1 MRVNDP
7 YWHFLF
13 LGELLCL
20 RVGLVLLVNTFHSLK
35 YLTECMYPTKRF
47 LSKGSVSG
55 RAMGTLFVIGDGW
68 GYNIQP
74 YSLFPGEVEI
84 LVEPERQFRVV
95 SVIPGDLTIISLQML
110 DTPVILPHVFGSEW

>member
-1 MRVNDP
+1 
-7 YWHFLF
+7 
-13 LGELLCL
+13 
-20 RVGLVLLVNTFHSLK
+20 
-35 YLTECMYPTKRF
+35 MYPTKRF

-84 LVEPERQFRVV
+84 LVI